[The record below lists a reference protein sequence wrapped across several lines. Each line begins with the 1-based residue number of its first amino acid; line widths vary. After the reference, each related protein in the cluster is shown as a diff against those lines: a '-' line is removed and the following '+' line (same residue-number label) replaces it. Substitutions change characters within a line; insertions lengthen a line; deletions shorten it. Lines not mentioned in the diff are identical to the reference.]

1 LEEVLNDKERSKT
14 GLLSRRD
21 AKGVF
26 KNNVRKLLG
35 KKESSKTFV
44 GIANAVL
51 KKSQTIR

>member
-1 LEEVLNDKERSKT
+1 LEEVLNDKEKSKT